1 MAKEFNNF
9 FSKIGKN
16 ISDSVQQTAKKTWG
30 AYCIPDFKQV
40 KPKFSLDNTGP
51 VHIIDIVK
59 SFDSK
64 SSPHLDGLSL
74 KFIKSVISEINV
86 PLTHIFNLSFD
97 QGILEKIVPLKF
109 TKHLQINDLL
119 YRHQYGFFLGKSTE
133 HNLK

>member
-16 ISDSVQQTAKKTWG
+16 ISDSVHQTAKKTWG

-86 PLTHIFNLSFD
+86 PLAHIFNLSFD
-97 QGILEKIVPLKF
+97 QGIFPEKLKDCRIVPSLNQVTPNYMTTIDQF
-109 TKHLQINDLL
+109 LL
-119 YRHQYGFFLGKSTE
+119 
-133 HNLK
+133 

>member
-1 MAKEFNNF
+1 MAGPQHYSFTQPLQSFGCF
-9 FSKIGKN
+9 FSVRASRDG
-16 ISDSVQQTAKKTWG
+16 
-30 AYCIPDFKQV
+30 

-86 PLTHIFNLSFD
+86 PLAHIFNLSFD
-97 QGILEKIVPLKF
+97 QGIFPEKLKDCRIVPSLNQVTPNYMTTIDQF
-109 TKHLQINDLL
+109 LL
-119 YRHQYGFFLGKSTE
+119 
-133 HNLK
+133 